1 MLPPLKEILQFRRP
15 NVVDDEKKKNSLQKK
30 SNYLAMGNFRM

>member
-15 NVVDDEKKKNSLQKK
+15 NVVDDEKKKKFIAKK
-30 SNYLAMGNFRM
+30 IKLSGNGEF